1 MSNIEYVQAVPRIRA
16 VENKLLDRAKIQR
29 LLDSTSADEAFK
41 ILQETDYGLLMAEVK
56 RPEDYE
62 VVLSKE
68 LVRLYSFMYEITPEK
83 KLIDI
88 MSIRYDYHNIKVLL
102 KSKILG
108 KDFKEI
114 LIPVGTISVNNLTKW
129 ILNEDFKELSK
140 TMQEAIEKSIKVFEE
155 EEDPQKIDIVLD
167 NYMYKEMVSRAK
179 KINDE
184 YLLRFLKINIDLI
197 NVKTLL
203 RVKKQDK
210 SRKFLEEV
218 LLDDG
223 EIKKEEFV
231 EMFNLNVE
239 NIVNKLQYTDYLDVV
254 KLGIEEYTQSKN
266 LKILEKLSDNFIMNF
281 IKDAKYVSFGS
292 EPLIA
297 YIFAKENEIKI
308 IRIIM
313 VGKLNNI
320 DADVIRERLRDIYV

>member
-41 ILQETDYGLLMAEVK
+41 VLQETDYGTLMAEVK

-62 VVLSKE
+62 IVLSRE

-114 LIPVGTISVNNLTKW
+114 LIPVGTIDVNILTKW
-129 ILNEDFKELSK
+129 ILNENYKDIPK
-140 TMQEAIEKSIKVFEE
+140 TMKEAIEKSMEVFEE
-155 EEDPQKIDIVLD
+155 EKDPQKIDVVLD
-167 NYMYKEMVSRAK
+167 NYMYKDMMMRAK
-179 KINDE
+179 EINDD
-184 YLLRFLKINIDLI
+184 YLLKFLKINIDLI
-197 NVKTLL
+197 NLKTLL

-210 SRKFLEEV
+210 SRNFLKEV
-218 LLDDG
+218 LLDNGD
-223 EIKKEEFV
+223 IKKEEFI

-239 NIVNKLQYTDYLDVV
+239 NIVNKLQYTNYTDVIKV
-254 KLGIEEYTQSKN
+254 GIEEYTESKN
-266 LKILEKLSDNFIMNF
+266 LKVLEKLSDNFIMDF

-308 IRIIM
+308 VRIIM